1 MMKVIFTLL
10 FLVGAGA
17 NATTGT
23 GAYYEW
29 GQAPNGYGY
38 CYEWAYGGGV
48 LNGGQPIPYGYC
60 EQVNPSYYSW
70 ARGNNGYTYCYQFTP
85 QGWVLNNGAPVNNSW
100 CY

>member
-1 MMKVIFTLL
+1 MIMTILSLL
-10 FLVGAGA
+10 LSMSVQA
-17 NATTGT
+17 NNFTGT

-29 GQAPNGYGY
+29 GRGYNGYGY

-48 LNGGQPIPYGYC
+48 LNGGNPVQNSHC
-60 EQVNPSYYSW
+60 DQVNPSYYSW

-85 QGWVLNNGAPVNNSW
+85 QGWAMNNGNPVPNNW